1 MMLHG
6 PFDLLWINDFGFFQR
21 CLIFD
26 GFVMGEKIV
35 IEGA

>member
-1 MMLHG
+1 MVHLICFELMILV
-6 PFDLLWINDFGFFQR
+6 FFQR